1 MAFAQ
6 SLEIILAQSAQRDSS
21 GPFGFNAGN
30 APISVTSYR
39 RFMQEMFRKFD
50 ADGSGAIDFEEV
62 QEAVIT
68 LGVDVN
74 AQDLRLLFDEV
85 HVPMTCATRA
95 TCARAHTPVCL
106 TVCSRVLLFHFL
118 CVLHF
123 ARSQA
128 DVDQDGA
135 LDIDEFTRLIT
146 QAAMDADAD
155 IPQRMSAV
163 MKQAL
168 VSSSAAHISKEIP
181 SEDL

>member
-85 HVPMTCATRA
+85 HVPMTRATRA

-168 VSSSAAHISKEIP
+168 VSSSAAHISKEVL